1 MAPLSEISSG
11 VASEGGFDVAS
22 TMIDGWVNEV
32 YRKAVAKA
40 QWLMRS
46 LEVGPTVAGAATY
59 ALPAGVVDLA
69 GLFLPDAATGR
80 QLTYNRTSTEAL
92 WAVKAGTSR
101 LAGSGGV
108 FAPAFDSVSVA
119 LVELYPVPTT
129 SGLSITAL
137 AAMIPTTLTAADTPV
152 IPEDMHG
159 DLKDGAIAL
168 GLLRIDER
176 PDAAALFEQRFQ
188 TMVGELRKRKNSR
201 VGSGSSRM
209 KVYGSDWR

>member
-1 MAPLSEISSG
+1 MATLSEISSG

-22 TMIDGWVNEV
+22 AMIDGWVNEV

-46 LEVGPTVAGAATY
+46 LELGPTVAGTATY

-80 QLTYNRTSTEAL
+80 QLTYKRTSTEGL
-92 WAVKAGTSR
+92 WAVKSGESR

-108 FAPAFDSVSVA
+108 FAPAFDSASVA
-119 LVELYPVPTT
+119 QVELYPAPAT

-137 AAMIPTTLTAADTPV
+137 AAMVPSPLASGETPA

-176 PDAAALFEQRFQ
+176 PDASALFQQRFDV
-188 TMVGELRKRKNSR
+188 MVAELRKRKNSR
-201 VGSGSSRM
+201 VGSGSARM